1 MKKKFLAALALSAL
15 AFLPLS
21 FAGAADF
28 MTLDSASY
36 DAMWAKGK
44 TVKKHGLLENPMHYG
59 VEMRHG
65 TIGSN
70 QVVVVTPYTAG
81 MYISSTEDLRLLEVP
96 ENFKDVLLSNQ
107 DILFVAPA
115 YMPVHHLIS
124 YSMET
129 KGSNRSEHLVL
140 EKDGKR
146 IYPRYEMN
154 PAIDSL
160 MPHSHYVRYFGFT
173 REQILDVPYT
183 VKYVNGEGDII
194 EFPVTE
200 KTLKRMLEQ
209 EKNFEA

>member
-1 MKKKFLAALALSAL
+1 MKKTILAACAALLMA
-15 AFLPLS
+15 LPLS

-129 KGSNRSEHLVL
+129 KGSNRSEHLVI
-140 EKDGKR
+140 EKEGKR

-154 PAIDSL
+154 PVIDSL
-160 MPHSHYVRYFGFT
+160 MPHSYYVRYFGFT

-183 VKYVNGEGDII
+183 VKYVNGEGDLI

-200 KTLKRMLEQ
+200 KTLKRMLKQ
-209 EKNFEA
+209 EKNFGA

>member
-1 MKKKFLAALALSAL
+1 MKKKFLAALALSAM

-21 FAGAADF
+21 FAGADDF

-36 DAMWAKGK
+36 DAMWEKGK

-129 KGSNRSEHLVL
+129 KGSGRPEHLIL

-154 PAIDSL
+154 PVIDSL
-160 MPHSHYVRYFGFT
+160 MPHAHYVRYFGFT
-173 REQILDVPYT
+173 REQILDVPYK
-183 VKYVNGEGDII
+183 VKYVNGEGDLI

-209 EKNFEA
+209 EKNFGA